1 MKFGA
6 TERPIMLTVESR
18 WTRSIPVLVLA
29 AVLAAVALSALPSW
43 DAGFGSG
50 PFTAGM
56 TITGKVTTEPV
67 GIYMGRDFFSWTGRF
82 DVFDMATDRVAYTVT
97 GKLISIRKRV
107 VISDA
112 ATGVPVA
119 IVQKCLSCLQ
129 KVYEIYRWKESFPGQ
144 LATEKDDSDKQAP
157 LCARSMLQPSPSLS
171 LSLSA
176 LSSGHGRA
184 RFSMSALMST
194 LTGASASPTPTSPIP
209 LPLPPTRHQRPTGL
223 RVQEVA
229 DQPSSSH
236 ARSDRYGW
244 VQKQLW
250 AVMPKYLYAIDQ
262 GSKDPS
268 PILEA
273 YERFQMSPFAPQTID
288 VVAYGESAGEKPIL
302 ASIGK
307 PRNYLSHKL
316 ASWLVDISAPSG
328 MDEEGMLALAIGINN
343 IMEEVEEEN
352 NH

>member
-1 MKFGA
+1 
-6 TERPIMLTVESR
+6 MLTVESR

-144 LATEKDDSDKQAP
+144 LATEKDDSDQQAP
-157 LCARSMLQPSPSLS
+157 LCARSMLQLSLSLLSLS
-171 LSLSA
+171 LSLCPLHA
-176 LSSGHGRA
+176 L
-184 RFSMSALMST
+184 
-194 LTGASASPTPTSPIP
+194 P
-209 LPLPPTRHQRPTGL
+209 LPLSLPHPR
-223 RVQEVA
+223 
-229 DQPSSSH
+229 
-236 ARSDRYGW
+236 
-244 VQKQLW
+244 
-250 AVMPKYLYAIDQ
+250 
-262 GSKDPS
+262 
-268 PILEA
+268 
-273 YERFQMSPFAPQTID
+273 
-288 VVAYGESAGEKPIL
+288 L
-302 ASIGK
+302 AHG
-307 PRNYLSHKL
+307 RR
-316 ASWLVDISAPSG
+316 G
-328 MDEEGMLALAIGINN
+328 FEFRG
-343 IMEEVEEEN
+343 
-352 NH
+352 

>member
-1 MKFGA
+1 
-6 TERPIMLTVESR
+6 MLTVESR

-67 GIYMGRDFFSWTGRF
+67 GFYMGRDFFSWTGRF

-144 LATEKDDSDKQAP
+144 LATEKDDSDQQAP
-157 LCARSMLQPSPSLS
+157 LCARSMLQLSLSPSLS
-171 LSLSA
+171 LSLGPLHA
-176 LSSGHGRA
+176 L
-184 RFSMSALMST
+184 
-194 LTGASASPTPTSPIP
+194 P
-209 LPLPPTRHQRPTGL
+209 LPLSLPHP
-223 RVQEVA
+223 
-229 DQPSSSH
+229 
-236 ARSDRYGW
+236 
-244 VQKQLW
+244 
-250 AVMPKYLYAIDQ
+250 
-262 GSKDPS
+262 
-268 PILEA
+268 
-273 YERFQMSPFAPQTID
+273 
-288 VVAYGESAGEKPIL
+288 
-302 ASIGK
+302 
-307 PRNYLSHKL
+307 
-316 ASWLVDISAPSG
+316 WLTHG
-328 MDEEGMLALAIGINN
+328 RRGFEFRG
-343 IMEEVEEEN
+343 
-352 NH
+352 